1 MPVTADELDHLYGL
15 PMDEFTKARNA
26 LAKSSGDKS
35 IGKLKKPSAAAWAL
49 NQAARKSKGDVGRFL
64 HSAATVRSKPTR
76 DALDELRTAE
86 SDVRRAALAAL
97 GDRGDTQLGA
107 VNSLM
112 AAAAADEDIAEALR
126 AGRLTGDEE
135 SESTG
140 FTGAVAPGTSKAKK
154 PKPPPKDEVRD
165 ARERKATKELRERE
179 AARKKAEE
187 AAAEAKEADREAD
200 RLEREAADAEDKAAK
215 ARKLAD
221 TARAKADKAKARAE
235 EVREAAKAKGR
246 A

>member
-1 MPVTADELDHLYGL
+1 MSTGDGDDLDGLYAL
-15 PMDEFTKARNA
+15 PLAEFTEARNA

-35 IGKLKKPSAAAWAL
+35 IAKLKKPSAAAWAL

-76 DALDELRTAE
+76 DALDELRAAE
-86 SDVRRAALAAL
+86 ADVRRAALSAL
-97 GDRGDTQLGA
+97 GDRGDAQLGA
-107 VNSLM
+107 VNSLI
-112 AAAAADEDIAEALR
+112 AAAAADESVAETLR

-140 FTGAVAPGTSKAKK
+140 FTGPVAPGTSRNK
-154 PKPPPKDEVRD
+154 PAPPPPKDEVRD
-165 ARERKATKELRERE
+165 ARERRARE
-179 AARKKAEE
+179 AARAKAEE
-187 AAAEAKEADREAD
+187 AAAEAKEAGREAD

-215 ARKLAD
+215 ARKHAE
-221 TARAKADKAKARAE
+221 TARAKADKAKAHAE
-235 EVREAAKAKGR
+235 ELREAAR